1 MQWDVSHA
9 AGFSKST
16 PWIEVNQNFTKGVNV
31 ADQEKNPSS
40 VLHFFRKATAL
51 RKNHLGLTYGKYTL
65 IDPTNESVY
74 AYTRSYETK
83 VYLILLSFSTL
94 EAQVALGDLSEV
106 PKSLL
111 LRNTYQEIKAENVLA
126 PYEARV
132 YLVQ

>member
-1 MQWDVSHA
+1 M
-9 AGFSKST
+9 
-16 PWIEVNQNFTKGVNV
+16 
-31 ADQEKNPSS
+31 
-40 VLHFFRKATAL
+40 
-51 RKNHLGLTYGKYTL
+51 
-65 IDPTNESVY
+65 
-74 AYTRSYETK
+74 
-83 VYLILLSFSTL
+83 YLILLSFSTL

>member
-1 MQWDVSHA
+1 
-9 AGFSKST
+9 
-16 PWIEVNQNFTKGVNV
+16 
-31 ADQEKNPSS
+31 
-40 VLHFFRKATAL
+40 
-51 RKNHLGLTYGKYTL
+51 
-65 IDPTNESVY
+65 
-74 AYTRSYETK
+74 